1 MSLRIAVLLSGRQGR
16 GSNMSAIAA
25 ACVSGQIS
33 GTVAAVIGNYAD
45 SPALTRARDLGL
57 PAQSISS
64 RQEET
69 AYADALLSALQA
81 AQTDL
86 VCLAGYMRKVPSA
99 VIAAYPGRILNIHAA
114 LLPSFG
120 GQGMYGHHIHEA
132 VLAYGA
138 KVSGC
143 TVHFVDEHYDT
154 GPVIVQSVVPVEEN
168 DTPETLAA
176 RVLAAEHAAYPH
188 AVALFA
194 EGRLVIEGRR
204 VRILPTPEAALRPLP
219 QREGLREDRIAER

>member
-1 MSLRIAVLLSGRQGR
+1 MSLRIAVLLSGRHGR

-25 ACVSGQIS
+25 ACTSGQIS

-45 SPALTRARDLGL
+45 SPALARARELGL
-57 PAQSISS
+57 TASSITS
-64 RQEET
+64 RQDEA
-69 AYADALLSALQA
+69 AYADALLAALQA
-81 AQTDL
+81 AQIDL
-86 VCLAGYMRKVPSA
+86 VCLAGYMRKVPDT
-99 VIAAYPGRILNIHAA
+99 VITAYPGRILNIHAA

-154 GPVIVQSVVPVEEN
+154 GPVVVQSVVPIEEG

-176 RVLAAEHAAYPH
+176 RVLTAEHIAYPR

-194 EGRLVIEGRR
+194 EGRLKIEGRR
-204 VRILPTPEAALRPLP
+204 VRIKPA
-219 QREGLREDRIAER
+219 